1 MLGRAGAPAALLGSV
16 VWHQW
21 PALMA
26 RAVGCTR
33 PVWAVPRHP
42 TSLLRMHC
50 ALTV

>member
-21 PALMA
+21 P
-26 RAVGCTR
+26 
-33 PVWAVPRHP
+33 VWAVPRHP